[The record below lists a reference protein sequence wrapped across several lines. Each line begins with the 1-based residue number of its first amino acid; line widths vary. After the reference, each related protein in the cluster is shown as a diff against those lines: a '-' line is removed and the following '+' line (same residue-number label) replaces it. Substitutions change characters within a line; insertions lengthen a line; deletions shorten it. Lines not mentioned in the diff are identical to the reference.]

1 MCLAMSLGN
10 VGPDGDATRV
20 RVLDDGDARI
30 VEVVR
35 GASRGICVDAGA
47 VFCYDPVTAELAMI
61 AGRRIRDDGT
71 LVTDDRIVE
80 LRGLEVPGRHGVLA
94 EERERDRVFLFDIS
108 FDVSDSALSDRI
120 EDAVDYRL
128 VVDAVREV
136 NEQRFELLEALAS
149 TVAETV
155 MSRFA
160 LARVKVRVRKRPAGL
175 PVEYSA
181 VTAERP

>member
-1 MCLAMSLGN
+1 M
-10 VGPDGDATRV
+10 
-20 RVLDDGDARI
+20 I
-30 VEVVR
+30 
-35 GASRGICVDAGA
+35 I
-47 VFCYDPVTAELAMI
+47 ELA
-61 AGRRIRDDGT
+61 
-71 LVTDDRIVE
+71 
-80 LRGLEVPGRHGVLA
+80 GLELFGHHGVL
-94 EERERDRVFLFDIS
+94 EEEKENGQTFWYDLELEVGEWGTN
-108 FDVSDSALSDRI
+108 DRI

-128 VVDAVREV
+128 VVEAVREV

-149 TVAETV
+149 TIAETV

>member
-1 MCLAMSLGN
+1 M
-10 VGPDGDATRV
+10 
-20 RVLDDGDARI
+20 I
-30 VEVVR
+30 
-35 GASRGICVDAGA
+35 I
-47 VFCYDPVTAELAMI
+47 ELA
-61 AGRRIRDDGT
+61 
-71 LVTDDRIVE
+71 
-80 LRGLEVPGRHGVLA
+80 GLELFGYHGVLE
-94 EERERDRVFLFDIS
+94 EERENGQQFWFDLELE
-108 FDVSDSALSDRI
+108 VGEWGANDRI

-175 PVEYSA
+175 PLEYSA
-181 VTAERP
+181 VTAERL

>member
-1 MCLAMSLGN
+1 M
-10 VGPDGDATRV
+10 
-20 RVLDDGDARI
+20 I
-30 VEVVR
+30 
-35 GASRGICVDAGA
+35 I
-47 VFCYDPVTAELAMI
+47 ELA
-61 AGRRIRDDGT
+61 
-71 LVTDDRIVE
+71 
-80 LRGLEVPGRHGVLA
+80 GLELYGYHGVLE
-94 EERERDRVFLFDIS
+94 EERENGQEFWFDLELE
-108 FDVSDSALSDRI
+108 VGEWGANDRI